1 MSKKSPQK
9 RATSASKNKVSVQA
23 TTKEPVY
30 KKWWFW
36 VIIIL
41 VLAAIGG
48 VSSNKNNGELV
59 STGNTQTSNSDE
71 KKEYAVGD
79 TVSINQRE
87 FTITNVE
94 RNFLT
99 GNEFVDPDEGKE
111 YIKVTVKIANKTNS
125 KIRYSDYD
133 MELVDTNGVV
143 INPSA
148 FASAQLDDY
157 LSSGELM
164 ADGTKTGSTLFEV
177 AAGEQ
182 GLKLHYKPSYWS
194 NKEAVFNL

>member
-148 FASAQLDDY
+148 FASAQLGDY